1 MGLSGLTASSDTAYY
16 QFLLKLGVIRA
27 PTWGEKWDLYKA
39 KHTIHSAPKT
49 ARHHRNSSADVKTR
63 ARVPFLAAASSDLD
77 YGFQD
82 GPDEDE
88 DEEDIDHLKQVP
100 RSPLRPYEQLRHARP
115 SLVGLT
121 PDQSRAYDAL
131 TLNAPI
137 RSSTPVRNED
147 DYSHI
152 ETSPPLPPY
161 SVSDLSESLVPD
173 DSLSQRDTQESE
185 DTPRGHFRPLTIDH
199 QRWDK
204 EEEEEMIMRADL
216 FHRTGLMG
224 RCWDVWF
231 QAYRWV
237 RVSAPS
243 SRWPQVDSMLMRLPG
258 HVGSNRCR
266 AIDDTSPSNIATL
279 AEVI

>member
-1 MGLSGLTASSDTAYY
+1 MCPKALNADRDLSGLTASSDTAYY

-39 KHTIHSAPKT
+39 THTVSSSPK
-49 ARHHRNSSADVKTR
+49 AVRHYRNTSADIKTR
-63 ARVPFLAAASSDLD
+63 ARVPFLSSASSDLD

-82 GPDEDE
+82 GPDEE
-88 DEEDIDHLKQVP
+88 DEEEQGNVAQTAQGS
-100 RSPLRPYEQLRHARP
+100 RSSLRRFEQLRGARS
-115 SLVGLT
+115 SLVGFT

-137 RSSTPVRNED
+137 RTSTPVRNED
-147 DYSHI
+147 EYSHI

-161 SVSDLSESLVPD
+161 SVSDISESLVPD

-185 DTPRGHFRPLTIDH
+185 DTPRGRSKSLPIDF
-199 QRWDK
+199 QRWNK
-204 EEEEEMIMRADL
+204 EEEEEMGLRAEL

-237 RVSAPS
+237 QVSVS
-243 SRWPQVDSMLMRLPG
+243 FTSYRQSQSMLTRPPG
-258 HVGSNRCR
+258 YVGSDR
-266 AIDDTSPSNIATL
+266 
-279 AEVI
+279 